1 MAEENNKD
9 WWKQFLFGGGS
20 SVIPQSNT
28 PGYPQ
33 GYPPMMGQQGYPQGY
48 PPMMGQQMNQ
58 QVTPQPAGFGGS
70 GGPLGLIGSGIDLML
85 NRKDTKEQE
94 AKAEEAQLGIDKFFA
109 NEKKGLYDPKF
120 NQSLADA
127 YSFGVRATDTS
138 GMQSAAQT
146 AMNAA
151 SADPRVAAGMIN
163 QVQTNLGNQ
172 MTAANQSDMM
182 RQQQQM
188 LGYGQKKQ
196 ALGEQATA
204 FDKELG
210 LTKLG
215 EDKQAYNTAQQNL
228 EMLKQQKR
236 QTFGNMFNAGADIA
250 QTLMGMPPMP
260 KNSSNE
266 VVSAN
271 NDIKSGYQ
279 KETDPFFRYYK
290 NENGGRLPY
299 AQGGMT
305 PGEFSHER
313 NPIHMMDDMGNKV
326 GEATG
331 GEMILNPEQS
341 DAIEDAFE
349 NVSRNPSKEE
359 LMYLYDVVR
368 GIFSQPQFQD

>member
-9 WWKQFLFGGGS
+9 WWKQFLFGNNS
-20 SVIPQSNT
+20 SVVPQQNT
-28 PGYPQ
+28 SGYPQ
-33 GYPPMMGQQGYPQGY
+33 GYPPMGQQGYPFMWQQGY
-48 PPMMGQQMNQ
+48 SMMDQQMGQ
-58 QVTPQPAGFGGS
+58 QVTPQPAGFGDS
-70 GGPLGLIGSGIDLML
+70 GGPLGLIGSGIDLIL
-85 NRKDTKEQE
+85 NRKDRKDQE
-94 AKAEEAQLGIDKFFA
+94 AKAEEAQLGIDKFYA

-172 MTAANQSDMM
+172 MTAANQSDML

-188 LGYGQKKQ
+188 LGYGQQKQ

-236 QTFGNMFNAGADIA
+236 QAFGNMFNAGADIA

-260 KNSSNE
+260 GLGGKNN
-266 VVSAN
+266 VSPYPLL
-271 NDIKSGYQ
+271 G
-279 KETDPFFRYYK
+279 DPIEGGFFAK
-290 NENGGRLPY
+290 NGGKLPY
-299 AQGGMT
+299 VKGGMT
-305 PGEFSHER
+305 PGEFSHKR

>member
-9 WWKQFLFGGGS
+9 WWKQFLFGNNS
-20 SVIPQSNT
+20 SVVPQQNAS
-28 PGYPQ
+28 GYPQ
-33 GYPPMMGQQGYPQGY
+33 GYPPMGQQGYPFMWQQGY
-48 PPMMGQQMNQ
+48 SMMDQQMGR
-58 QVTPQPAGFGGS
+58 QVTPQPAGFGDS
-70 GGPLGLIGSGIDLML
+70 GGPLGLIGSGIDLIL
-85 NRKDTKEQE
+85 NRKDRKDQE
-94 AKAEEAQLGIDKFFA
+94 AKAEEAQLGIDKFYA

-172 MTAANQSDMM
+172 MTAANQSDML

-188 LGYGQKKQ
+188 LGYGQQKQ

-236 QTFGNMFNAGADIA
+236 QAFGNMFNAGADIA
-250 QTLMGMPPMP
+250 QTLMGMPSMP
-260 KNSSNE
+260 GLGGKNN
-266 VVSAN
+266 VSPYPLL
-271 NDIKSGYQ
+271 G
-279 KETDPFFRYYK
+279 DPIEGGFFAK
-290 NENGGRLPY
+290 NGGKLPY
-299 AQGGMT
+299 VKGGMT
-305 PGEFSHER
+305 PGEFSHKR

>member
-1 MAEENNKD
+1 MAGATATNQYFMAPNMSDVSANPKD
-9 WWKQFLFGGGS
+9 WWKSFALG
-20 SVIPQSNT
+20 
-28 PGYPQ
+28 
-33 GYPPMMGQQGYPQGY
+33 MGT
-48 PPMMGQQMNQ
+48 
-58 QVTPQPAGFGGS
+58 QVNPETGATENIMAP
-70 GGPLGLIGSGIDLML
+70 GGPGMSSALGVNGTLIDLFL
-85 NRKDTKEQE
+85 NRKDRKEQE
-94 AKAEEAQLGIDKFFA
+94 KKAEEAQLGIDKFHA
-109 NEKKGLYDPKF
+109 SEKKGLYDPKF

-127 YSFGVRATDTS
+127 YSFGVRSTDTS
-138 GMQSAAQT
+138 GIQSAAQT

-163 QVQTNLGNQ
+163 QVQGNLGNQ
-172 MTAANQSDMM
+172 MLAANQSDMM

-228 EMLKQQKR
+228 EALKQQKR
-236 QTFGNMFNAGADIA
+236 QTFANMANNASDLAMTAI
-250 QTLMGMPPMP
+250 GMPPLP
-260 KNSSNE
+260 KMG
-266 VVSAN
+266 N
-271 NDIKSGYQ
+271 NDASTLNPLSIMGSNLSKYA
-279 KETDPFFRYYK
+279 K
-290 NENGGRLPY
+290 GGMLPY
-299 AQGGMT
+299 AKGGMT

-331 GEMILNPEQS
+331 GEMILNPDQS

-349 NVSRNPSKEE
+349 SMGSNPSKDD
-359 LMYLYDVVR
+359 LMYLYEVIR
-368 GIFSQPQFQD
+368 GIFSQPQFKD

>member
-9 WWKQFLFGGGS
+9 WWKQFLFGNNS
-20 SVIPQSNT
+20 SVVPQQNT
-28 PGYPQ
+28 SGYPQ
-33 GYPPMMGQQGYPQGY
+33 GYPPMGQQGYPMMGQQGYS
-48 PPMMGQQMNQ
+48 MMDQQMGQ

-70 GGPLGLIGSGIDLML
+70 GGPLGLIGSGIDLIL
-85 NRKDTKEQE
+85 NRKDRKDQE
-94 AKAEEAQLGIDKFFA
+94 AKAEEAQLGIDKFYA

-172 MTAANQSDMM
+172 MTAANQSDML

-188 LGYGQKKQ
+188 LGYGQQKQ

-236 QTFGNMFNAGADIA
+236 QAFGNMFNAGADIA

-260 KNSSNE
+260 GLGGKNN
-266 VVSAN
+266 VSPYPSLFAN
-271 NDIKSGYQ
+271 PLLFDATPDGFK
-279 KETDPFFRYYK
+279 
-290 NENGGRLPY
+290 NGGKLPY

-305 PGEFSHER
+305 PGEFSHES
-313 NPIHMMDDMGNKV
+313 NPIHMMDDNGNKV

-349 NVSRNPSKEE
+349 KVGRNPSKAD
-359 LMYLYDVVR
+359 LMALYETVR
-368 GIFSQPQFQD
+368 AIFTQPQFQD